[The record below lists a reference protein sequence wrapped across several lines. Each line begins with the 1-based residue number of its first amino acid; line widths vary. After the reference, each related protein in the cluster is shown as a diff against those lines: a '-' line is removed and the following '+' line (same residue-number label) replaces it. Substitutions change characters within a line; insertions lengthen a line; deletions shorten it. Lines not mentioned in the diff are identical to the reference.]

1 MKLPKFL
8 IGLLVGT
15 AVGLIIW
22 YWQKSTSAEEG
33 ALAVLDRL
41 AAAEGRVRELE
52 GRLRLAQE
60 QRNAPQQPELL
71 SGLSHLWGLESAA
84 AGTELA
90 KGDSGD
96 ASPENGIVAES
107 AEDDLQLINGIG
119 PTYERRLKEAG
130 IRTFADV
137 AGQTPET
144 LRSVSG
150 LKTWQSAA
158 PEEWIDE
165 ARSLAGE

>member
-1 MKLPKFL
+1 MKRPKFL
-8 IGLLVGT
+8 IGLLIGS

-52 GRLRLAQE
+52 GRLRLAQKQPGAAE
-60 QRNAPQQPELL
+60 QPEVL
-71 SGLSHLWGLESAA
+71 SGLSALWGLDAA
-84 AGTELA
+84 SSEVQLA
-90 KGDSGD
+90 EADTAD
-96 ASPENGIVAES
+96 AIFDNEAITES
-107 AEDDLQLINGIG
+107 AEDNLQLINGIG

-137 AGQTPET
+137 AGQTPDK

-150 LKTWQSAA
+150 LKSWQSAS

-165 ARSLAGE
+165 ARSLARK